1 LKLVD
6 LYTYEF
12 YGDINADAYRVRCL
26 QFPHLECSSGDLM
39 VALDRLQNKV
49 EAVIARQVAD
59 GFPVPPPPKSFS
71 VPEGNIDA
79 EFGVP
84 ETLP

>member
-1 LKLVD
+1 
-6 LYTYEF
+6 
-12 YGDINADAYRVRCL
+12 
-26 QFPHLECSSGDLM
+26 M